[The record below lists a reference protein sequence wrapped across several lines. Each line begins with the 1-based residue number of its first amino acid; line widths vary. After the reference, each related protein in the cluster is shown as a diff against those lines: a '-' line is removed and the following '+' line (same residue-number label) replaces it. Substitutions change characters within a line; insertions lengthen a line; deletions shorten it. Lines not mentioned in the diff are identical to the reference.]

1 MDEVEAMTRAGERMG
16 HAVGAGL
23 HRARI
28 GAVHA
33 GQQGY
38 RASREMAAK
47 AAAEAHRRL
56 SAHGAAPEQVQSA
69 VVDQADLVRRRLG
82 KAQDELTHRSRRAR
96 KRMDRQRR
104 DLAKRTRAARR
115 EIAAAVRPDRRRH
128 RRRWPWAIAV
138 LAAALGVAVVLT
150 RRPQEVHLQE
160 EPQGDDRAEMPMPH
174 SRDGQARNEH
184 VRPSPAP

>member
-1 MDEVEAMTRAGERMG
+1 MNEVEAMTRAGERMG
-16 HAVGAGL
+16 HAVGTGL

-38 RASREMAAK
+38 RASREIAAR

-56 SAHGAAPEQVQSA
+56 SAHGAAPRQVRDGVA
-69 VVDQADLVRRRLG
+69 DQADQVRRRLE
-82 KAQDELTHRSRRAR
+82 KAQDELAHRSRRAR
-96 KRMDRQRR
+96 RRMERRRR
-104 DLAKRTRAARR
+104 DLARRTRAARR
-115 EIAAAVRPDRRRH
+115 EIAAAVRPDRRR
-128 RRRWPWAIAV
+128 RSRWPWALALLAAV
-138 LAAALGVAVVLT
+138 LGIAVVLT

-160 EPQGDDRAEMPMPH
+160 EPLEDERSEMPVPH
-174 SRDGQARNEH
+174 SRDGQSRDEH